1 MISTVIHV
9 FSKFGMRKYRQMRKL
24 IIFLLSLAVLSTSY
38 LAYTI
43 VNQQEHIEQLQEQ
56 LQQEQ
61 LKIKAIYSDKYVRE
75 AIESGG

>member
-1 MISTVIHV
+1 
-9 FSKFGMRKYRQMRKL
+9 MRKL
-24 IIFLLSLAVLSTSY
+24 IIFLLFMAVLSTSY
-38 LAYTI
+38 LAFKL
-43 VNQQEHIEQLQEQ
+43 VDQQSQIEQLQEQ

>member
-1 MISTVIHV
+1 MIHV

-38 LAYTI
+38 LAFKL
-43 VNQQEHIEQLQEQ
+43 VDQQSQIEQLQEQ

>member
-1 MISTVIHV
+1 
-9 FSKFGMRKYRQMRKL
+9 MRKL

-38 LAYTI
+38 LAFKL
-43 VNQQEHIEQLQEQ
+43 VDQQSQIEQLQEQ
-56 LQQEQ
+56 LQHEQ

>member
-1 MISTVIHV
+1 M
-9 FSKFGMRKYRQMRKL
+9 
-24 IIFLLSLAVLSTSY
+24 SLAVLSTSY

>member
-1 MISTVIHV
+1 
-9 FSKFGMRKYRQMRKL
+9 MRKL

-38 LAYTI
+38 LAFKL
-43 VNQQEHIEQLQEQ
+43 VDQQSQIEQLQER